1 MAYLKNSSPFL
12 YDTVTNGIVGVRSD
26 VGNHYFQTGIYEPAS
41 YKQAPGL
48 SIAAAEATFTGL
60 TYNDDG
66 GNVRLVSAGVHG
78 IAAGSVGH
86 SVYVT
91 WAGGTGVNG
100 FYPIVTR
107 SVTTSLTI
115 ALPYVLGL
123 GTPTVSLVNSDI
135 TLVTQTIP
143 AGTINPGMV
152 LELDMLFSC
161 TGSSNNKTFKANLG
175 SAAWYSQTVA
185 ASIQSLCVEK
195 KACVLSAT
203 DIISNALA
211 APGHGTATGANVT
224 MTPSGG
230 VGAEQNLTI
239 VGSLANAGEFLRLEA
254 WGLKINGY

>member
-12 YDTVTNGIVGVRSD
+12 YDIATNGIVGVRSE
-26 VGNHYFQTGIYEPAS
+26 VGNHFFQTGIYEPAS

-48 SIAAAEATFTGL
+48 SIAAAAATFTSL

-135 TLVTQTIP
+135 TLATQTIP

-175 SAAWYSQTVA
+175 SAAWYSQTI
-185 ASIQSLCVEK
+185 ASNFQSLCVEK

-230 VGAEQNLTI
+230 VGAAQDLTI

-254 WGLKINGY
+254 WGVKINGY